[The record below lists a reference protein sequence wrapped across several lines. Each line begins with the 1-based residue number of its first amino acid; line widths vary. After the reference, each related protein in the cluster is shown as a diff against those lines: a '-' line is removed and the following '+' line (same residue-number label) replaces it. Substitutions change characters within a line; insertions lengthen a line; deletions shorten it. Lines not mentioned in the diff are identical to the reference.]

1 MRTKQ
6 FDVLVVG
13 DLFVDIVMSGFAA
26 WPKAGEETFAHE
38 MVREA
43 GGGAAI
49 TASGLARLRTRTGVV
64 GVVDGSGSDGG
75 WLTNRLRSLGVN
87 TSTLE
92 KDQSEPT
99 GLTVAITRGLDRT
112 FFTYSGANKALPDFL
127 AKNDVQRQLQQ
138 AQHVHFACCL
148 DPRLLIELT
157 AILRRVET
165 RVTVDVGWHPDW
177 LSSAGSIDA
186 LGHVDLFMPNEAEAQ
201 AVTGE
206 KTTAEILNAFERIG
220 VRRVALKMAER
231 GAALTIDGRKLFC
244 DPVQVV
250 SVDTT
255 GAGDSFD
262 AGFIYG
268 TLRDE
273 PPERCLQIANICGAL
288 STRALGGIT
297 AFPSRAEIEELM

>member
-1 MRTKQ
+1 MLDGILIR
-6 FDVLVVG
+6 LNN
-13 DLFVDIVMSGFAA
+13 
-26 WPKAGEETFAHE
+26 AGT
-38 MVREA
+38 
-43 GGGAAI
+43 
-49 TASGLARLRTRTGVV
+49 
-64 GVVDGSGSDGG
+64 
-75 WLTNRLRSLGVN
+75 
-87 TSTLE
+87 
-92 KDQSEPT
+92 
-99 GLTVAITRGLDRT
+99 
-112 FFTYSGANKALPDFL
+112 
-127 AKNDVQRQLQQ
+127 
-138 AQHVHFACCL
+138 
-148 DPRLLIELT
+148 
-157 AILRRVET
+157 
-165 RVTVDVGWHPDW
+165 
-177 LSSAGSIDA
+177 IDA
-186 LGHVDLFMPNEAEAQ
+186 LSQVDLFMPNEAEAQ